1 MSAYILLA
9 AVNVACITSY
19 KITEWTRIKIDA
31 DLKKN
36 RLEMVQANK
45 AMEFKLKSNNQGV
58 FRQRALN
65 EFEDYWRD
73 KLQKGKALESKKK
86 LNDKEFISLCIL
98 FIPSLLLSFIDIL
111 FSEPLFDFIGLTIY
125 PNHIGWAFLT
135 IPCTMLAFNEFK
147 QNHEKEDER
156 DDINESVQEYQG
168 LEIPQEIG
176 EVIQNTL
183 NYMVTIK
190 NLISKNFLS

>member
-19 KITEWTRIKIDA
+19 KITERTRIKIDA

-45 AMEFKLKSNNQGV
+45 AMEFKLKSNNHGV

-111 FSEPLFDFIGLTIY
+111 FSEPLFDLIGLTIY

-147 QNHEKEDER
+147 QNHGKEDER